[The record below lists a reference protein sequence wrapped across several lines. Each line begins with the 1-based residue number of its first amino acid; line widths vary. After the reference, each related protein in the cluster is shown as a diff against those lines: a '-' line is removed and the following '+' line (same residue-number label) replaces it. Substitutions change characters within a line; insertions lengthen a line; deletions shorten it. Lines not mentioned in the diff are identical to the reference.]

1 MFRKTFIRLILVIM
15 VASASLILFSATRNV
30 TAASIEAC
38 NENTEDCN
46 IDKSKGDLIILESL
60 GRNIISAANY

>member
-1 MFRKTFIRLILVIM
+1 MFRKTFIRLILVI
-15 VASASLILFSATRNV
+15 VIASASLILFSATRNEA
-30 TAASIEAC
+30 AASKEAC
-38 NENTEDCN
+38 SETSEDCK

>member
-1 MFRKTFIRLILVIM
+1 MFRKTFIRLILIII

-30 TAASIEAC
+30 TAASKEAC
-38 NENTEDCN
+38 TETTEDCN